1 MGNLDSRTIDRI
13 KKKAEQSICKLRVA
27 ALGFNKAGVC
37 VATSTNRP
45 RFNRHGGSEHAEAL
59 VMKDAR
65 KKGIVR
71 ILICRIGAGGA
82 LRPIDPCPNC
92 QTIADKLGIV
102 IETVPEE
109 NEQ

>member
-1 MGNLDSRTIDRI
+1 MGNVDRHLRDRI
-13 KKKAEQSICKLRVA
+13 IRKAEQSICKLRVA

-37 VATSTNRP
+37 IVTRTNRP
-45 RFNRHGGSEHAEAL
+45 KFSRLGGSEHAEAL
-59 VMKDAR
+59 VMKEAR

-82 LRPIDPCPNC
+82 LRPIDPCSKC
-92 QTIADKLGIV
+92 QAIADKLGIV

-109 NEQ
+109 EN